1 LSCLKVRIDYKRFA
15 INNFITSPWI
25 FSLNSCLN
33 ISNIATIA
41 VVDPETTALCL
52 PNTVGEIWVDSPSL
66 SGGFW
71 KLSKHTESIFHAR
84 PIFVPG
90 DTKQPE
96 YFEQEFLR
104 TGLLGSL
111 INGQLVIFGLYE
123 HRIRQLVEPI
133 IKERQQRLVVINKGE
148 NDGESDEEEENDNKD
163 EDDEEKEKYNF
174 HYTLDLE
181 NTVRRM
187 IGGVHDW

>member
-1 LSCLKVRIDYKRFA
+1 M
-15 INNFITSPWI
+15 
-25 FSLNSCLN
+25 
-33 ISNIATIA
+33 
-41 VVDPETTALCL
+41 CL

-71 KLSKHTESIFHAR
+71 NLPKHTESIFHAR
-84 PIFVPG
+84 PILVPG
-90 DTKQPE
+90 DTKKPE

-123 HRIRQLVEPI
+123 HRIRLLVEPI
-133 IKERQQRLVVINKGE
+133 VKEKLQKLVVINKSE
-148 NDGESDEEEENDNKD
+148 NDESSDEEEANDDKD
-163 EDDEEKEKYNF
+163 EEEEKIKFKF

-181 NTVRRM
+181 NTITKKVE
-187 IGGVHDW
+187 GVQDW